1 MEEILKFLLGALVG
15 FFIAVFAE
23 PLRQKLFKPVLD
35 VEFVDDS
42 PDYVTLTPE
51 SGNNEAYYIR
61 VKVTNKKRILARD
74 CRAYLINIEKKDGKG
89 DFLPTIYCDS
99 IQLAWSL
106 QNQGEQYRGIDI
118 AKDVNQFVDIIKT
131 TKTRNDAN
139 SFYPQI
145 MVTPFRY
152 ENLFGETG
160 TFRFTIQVSAANADP
175 KNIKLI
181 FDWGGVWD
189 DFKVEKGVFNEVA
202 RTRSFDYRV
211 QRRG

>member
-23 PLRQKLFKPVLD
+23 PLRQKLFKPDLD
-35 VEFVDDS
+35 VEFVNS
-42 PDYVTLTPE
+42 PDYVALTPE
-51 SGNNEAYYIR
+51 NRNCKAYYIR
-61 VKVTNKKRILARD
+61 VKVSNRKRILARD
-74 CRAYLINIEKKDGKG
+74 CRAYLINIEKKDEKGKC
-89 DFLPTIYCDS
+89 LPTIYCDS
-99 IQLAWSL
+99 IPLAWSL
-106 QNQGEQYRGIDI
+106 QKLGEQYSGIDI

-181 FDWGGVWD
+181 FDWEGVWD

-202 RTRSFDYRV
+202 GT
-211 QRRG
+211 Q